1 RTSNSTS
8 FLGFADHLDLYTF
21 PTRRSS
27 DLEINKC
34 GGKTHALAANV
45 TQVKQVKALVDAA
58 VKAYSHIDI
67 IINNTR
73 LMLAYRFNFK
83 SRSEEHTSELQ
94 SRENIVCRLLL
105 EKKNTLK

>member
-1 RTSNSTS
+1 MQR
-8 FLGFADHLDLYTF
+8 LAE
-21 PTRRSS
+21 
-27 DLEINKC
+27 EINKC

-83 SRSEEHTSELQ
+83 SLLNLCNPIRPALFAS
-94 SRENIVCRLLL
+94 IVQLVAF
-105 EKKNTLK
+105 